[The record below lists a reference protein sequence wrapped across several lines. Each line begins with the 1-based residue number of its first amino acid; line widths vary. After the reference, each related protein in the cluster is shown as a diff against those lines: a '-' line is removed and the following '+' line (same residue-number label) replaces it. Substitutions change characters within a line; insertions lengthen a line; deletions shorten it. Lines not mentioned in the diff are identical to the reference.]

1 MGERVRANIWASGA
15 TGVASIYSEGKQIG
29 LEDIGMSRSD

>member
-15 TGVASIYSEGKQIG
+15 TWVASIYPEGKQIG

>member
-1 MGERVRANIWASGA
+1 MGERVRVNIWASGA

-29 LEDIGMSRSD
+29 LEDIGMSSSG